1 MLDACAVIAWAF
13 REEGASLD
21 ALITKVT
28 EESAV
33 VPAHWLLE
41 VVNAL
46 LMGERCGRI
55 KPGQRE
61 EILAHII
68 QLPIRVDEETS
79 LRGWREIPELAVRH
93 GLTAYD
99 AAYLELALR
108 LDVPLA
114 TLDQDLARAART
126 AKVRLF

>member
-1 MLDACAVIAWAF
+1 MVIAWAF

-21 ALITKVT
+21 ALIARVAD
-28 EESAV
+28 ESAI
-33 VPAHWLLE
+33 VPGHWLLE
-41 VVNAL
+41 VVNGL
-46 LMGERCGRI
+46 LMGERRERI
-55 KPGQRE
+55 NPGQRE

-68 QLPIRVDEETS
+68 KLPIRVDEETS
-79 LRGWREIPELAVRH
+79 LRGWREIPELAARH

-114 TLDQDLARAART
+114 TLDQDLARAARA
-126 AKVRLF
+126 AKVPLFS